1 MIKDFPSKY
10 STFNF
15 FAKNIIPPF
24 FNVFR
29 VLKDPGHKE
38 NKILLEDISSKL
50 DEHKY
55 KLFVTENFNQLN
67 CRYPHEIEKRAFFFA
82 QELQNEIFTIQIG
95 QLLQS
100 GIKSSPYDSENI
112 TGIDI
117 DKNNLVP
124 INFFDSMKGHLQYK
138 NYIYEICPTLYQPNS
153 SYWLYRTIL
162 GYFKKDDLLFKIRL
176 NPFIEIPWNNY
187 SPMEYKMFIHGKKLD
202 WERINNLK
210 VKEYGRFTD
219 TIGFNDHKKT
229 EYVWDPDEDE
239 VHLTFEELP
248 NPDKDEIKVS
258 RYFHAI
264 FNKRT
269 SGIKHC
275 DGAIRVYSDDELFE
289 RSECHIKDTDARK
302 TGKRLKIFQFESKES
317 NNLEI
322 EKDAFIQLVK
332 SFFVW
337 NYDVDMYFANL

>member
-10 STFNF
+10 STFNY
-15 FAKNIIPPF
+15 FAKNTIPPF

-29 VLKDPGHKE
+29 VLKDTGHKE
-38 NKILLEDISSKL
+38 NKDLIEDINSKL

-55 KLFVTENFNQLN
+55 KLFVTENSNLLNQMY
-67 CRYPHEIEKRAFFFA
+67 RHEIEKRACFFV
-82 QELQNEIFTIQIG
+82 QELQNEMTAIQIN
-95 QLLQS
+95 QLILP
-100 GIKSSPYDSENI
+100 GIKSSPYDSENLA
-112 TGIDI
+112 GIKI
-117 DKNNLVP
+117 DENNLVP
-124 INFFDSMKGHLQYK
+124 ITLFNSLKRHLQYK
-138 NYIYEICPTLYQPNS
+138 KYIYEICPSLPRSNS
-153 SYWLYRTIL
+153 SYWLFKTIHR
-162 GYFKKDDLLFKIRL
+162 YFKKDGLLFKIRL
-176 NPFIEIPWNNY
+176 NPFIEIPWNDY
-187 SPMEYKMFIHGKKLD
+187 RPMEEKMFIHGKKLD

-289 RSECHIKDTDARK
+289 RSKCHIKDTDARK